1 MRRIINSD
9 KIAEISGKMTEK
21 LNMIEKEKKDLL
33 LNIEKIGECYQGVD
47 ANIIKAKYIK
57 TIENLNKITGT
68 FSSYIK
74 YFNWLSDNCSEIVL
88 DTINNFSSFE
98 NELAT
103 PNLNLE
109 INNNTLNIATIDNN

>member
-21 LNMIEKEKKDLL
+21 LNMIENAKKDLL

-68 FSSYIK
+68 ISSYIK

-109 INNNTLNIATIDNN
+109 INDNTLNIATIDNN